1 MLHLLGSQKKR
12 KNRYLSNWMPSVRLT
27 MTFVKVQQTS
37 FSNSRASWP
46 SRQNKRYFDF
56 FSPGVGQVPWEQYDC
71 SFADWESWSLA
82 FHDQCDLIFNL
93 TIAAIC
99 LVFLYWGSTMCWS
112 VRITRRCTW
121 LILLT
126 CFTTVSSCILW
137 QATVKEN
144 LNFVSYLIRRQH
156 GCSVAL
162 SLKASREFWMLG
174 SEGHGPLPPILFS
187 LSTK

>member
-1 MLHLLGSQKKR
+1 MFSEYGRLTRWSIINSDKEYYPRWRRHFETIENWGKRSFSKRALMLHLLGSQKKR

-56 FSPGVGQVPWEQYDC
+56 FSPGVGKVPWEQYDC

-121 LILLT
+121 LIL
-126 CFTTVSSCILW
+126 
-137 QATVKEN
+137 
-144 LNFVSYLIRRQH
+144 
-156 GCSVAL
+156 
-162 SLKASREFWMLG
+162 
-174 SEGHGPLPPILFS
+174 
-187 LSTK
+187 